1 MAIACESL
9 YFLWN
14 LIKMAIVWIVTTG
27 NSDVKLISD
36 KGWQHLRGQKREQ
49 LKPCYN
55 DFSSPVEGSD
65 DLFTLSARVMGIVYG
80 DALETHWKYLIFP
93 LLAGFTKKLEN
104 KEPDRIIILL
114 TDQEAIF
121 SENNCTDPQFDRN
134 DPDCPYWKDTCT
146 LQPIF
151 EHFFKQRFNFE
162 IEPIF
167 LQPKSDSKGLD
178 DWDATLKLVRR
189 ELDELGITQ
198 ADKVIVSHQ
207 AGTPAISS
215 AVQFVSLVKF
225 QGKVSFLLSNERS
238 QEVNLI
244 PYSSYFQSMEI
255 EEAKKLLGNHNYV
268 GVESVLGERLKADDR
283 DVARS
288 ILALLEVAKLWNLSK
303 FDDDFKE
310 KMKNLDI
317 EDLKESATSRFN
329 ESWAWWIAYEE
340 AYLAVVRRKQGNI
353 VEAFFHSFRAFEG
366 IFAEWGKKT
375 FNSYIDFNRD
385 VPYLNAD
392 VLNDPQD
399 YLSGSKLKDV
409 RETIKKD
416 GGIDLE
422 LMTLCKI
429 FKVKRSDYKQK
440 CPDLITFWDNEREK
454 RISARRN
461 FIFHQV
467 QGINE
472 KQLLNFWQINS
483 NQIKDWEDRILSFLN
498 FIADEQKFENWSEAS
513 LMARVHENLVVSIDN
528 L

>member
-1 MAIACESL
+1 MA
-9 YFLWN
+9 
-14 LIKMAIVWIVTTG
+14 LIWIMTTG
-27 NSDVKLISD
+27 NSDVKLLTD
-36 KGWQHLRGQKREQ
+36 KGYSTLKDNEIKRK
-49 LKPCYN
+49 LLGSCYTKDLLVKVN
-55 DFSSPVEGSD
+55 KD
-65 DLFTLSARVMGIVYG
+65 DWTLPARFTGIVYG
-80 DALETHWKYLIFP
+80 DAIATHFHVLKFP
-93 LLAGFTKKLEN
+93 LLDGFCNQLVKSDKK
-104 KEPDRIIILL
+104 PDRIIILL
-114 TDQEAIF
+114 TDQENIF
-121 SENNCTDPQFDRN
+121 ESGDRSDPN
-134 DPDCPYWKDTCT
+134 SPYWKDTCT

-151 EHFFKQRFNFE
+151 EHYFRSKYDVNVSVKSVLLSPKVGE
-162 IEPIF
+162 I
-167 LQPKSDSKGLD
+167 GLD
-178 DWDATLKLVRR
+178 NWNATLSLVQNTLANLTIN
-189 ELDELGITQ
+189 ED
-198 ADKVIVSHQ
+198 DSVIVSHQ

-215 AVQFVSLVKF
+215 AVQFASLSSF
-225 QGKVSFLLSNERS
+225 GGKVSFLTSNERTGVAS
-238 QEVNLI
+238 LD
-244 PYSSYFQSMEI
+244 PSSSYFESMQI
-255 EEAKKLLGNHNYV
+255 QEAQKLLQNYNYV
-268 GVESVLGERLKADDR
+268 GVESVLKERLEVDDHE
-283 DVARS
+283 AKN

-303 FDDDFKE
+303 FDDDFKG
-310 KMKNLDI
+310 KMESLDI
-317 EDLKESATSRFN
+317 EDLGESATSRFN

-472 KQLLNFWQINS
+472 GQLLNFWQVDS
-483 NQIKDWEDRILSFLN
+483 TKEAKKQIKDWENKILNFLN
-498 FIADEQKFENWSEAS
+498 FIADEREFKNWSEAS
-513 LMARVHENLVVSIDN
+513 LMARVHQELVKAIDD